1 MKAKRFES
9 GGLLEQM
16 RGDMA
21 KAYKDTDAAYK
32 HMKSMDEAS
41 KPAPPPKKM
50 MVPQDIDGASA
61 TRSPKKGEKIK
72 YEEPGSGIIVDGKPI
87 KKMAAGGSASSRA
100 DGIAM
105 KGKTRGTMIMCGGG
119 MTKGKR

>member
-1 MKAKRFES
+1 MAKAKRFEG
-9 GGLLEQM
+9 GGLLDQM

-41 KPAPPPKKM
+41 KPAPPPPKKM

-72 YEEPGSGIIVDGKPI
+72 YEEPGSGIMVDGKPI
-87 KKMAAGGSASSRA
+87 KKMAAGGTASSRA
-100 DGIAM
+100 DGIAT
-105 KGKTRGTMIMCGGG
+105 KGKTRGKLC
-119 MTKGKR
+119 